1 VSSVNRNA
9 KFWIQMALFQ
19 VIFGLAI
26 FTFTRQYYIQD
37 SSEVSN
43 TRAAVRQPSPS
54 MPDPAT
60 DTDAIQFNPLLPGE
74 MNSEDPAVIAR
85 HADEFFARNEYQQ
98 AADLYQKLLAASP
111 SDPDA
116 YNNLGITLHYL
127 GRSTEA
133 LEILNKGVKV
143 DANYQRIWLTLGFV
157 NKQLGNTVQAR
168 TALTTAMEL
177 GADNDIGRSAG
188 KMLEGLPEG

>member
-1 VSSVNRNA
+1 MNRSA

-37 SSEVSN
+37 SSPVSN
-43 TRAAVRQPSPS
+43 TRAAALRPGAAV
-54 MPDPAT
+54 PDPAT
-60 DTDAIQFNPLLPGE
+60 DATTVQFNPLLPGE
-74 MNSEDPAVIAR
+74 MNREDPAVIAR
-85 HADEFFARNEYQQ
+85 QADEFFARNEYQQ
-98 AADLYQKLLAASP
+98 AADLYQQLLAASP
-111 SDPDA
+111 NDPDA
-116 YNNLGITLHYL
+116 HNNLGITLHYL

-133 LEILNKGVKV
+133 LEILNKGVEV

-157 NKQLGNTVQAR
+157 NKQLGNTMQAR
-168 TALTTAMEL
+168 TALTTAVQL

-188 KMLEGLPEG
+188 KMLEDLPQG

>member
-1 VSSVNRNA
+1 
-9 KFWIQMALFQ
+9 MALFQ

-43 TRAAVRQPSPS
+43 TRPAVPQPSPS

-60 DTDAIQFNPLLPGE
+60 DTDTIQFNPLLPGE
-74 MNSEDPAVIAR
+74 TSSEDPAVVAR
-85 HADEFFARNEYQQ
+85 QADEFFARNEYQQ

-111 SDPDA
+111 NNPDA

-127 GRSTEA
+127 GRSAEA

-168 TALTTAMEL
+168 TALTTAVQL

-188 KMLEGLPEG
+188 EMLEGLPEG

>member
-1 VSSVNRNA
+1 VNRNA

-37 SSEVSN
+37 SNEVSN
-43 TRAAVRQPSPS
+43 TRAAVRQPGPS

-60 DTDAIQFNPLLPGE
+60 DTTAIQFNPLLPGE

-85 HADEFFARNEYQQ
+85 QADEFFARNEYQQ
-98 AADLYQKLLAASP
+98 AADLYQRLLAASP
-111 SDPDA
+111 NDPDA

-133 LEILNKGVKV
+133 LDILNKGVKV

-157 NKQLGNTVQAR
+157 NKQLGNTEQAR
-168 TALTTAMEL
+168 AALTTAVQL
-177 GADNDIGRSAG
+177 GADNDIGRSAAT
-188 KMLEGLPEG
+188 MLEGLPQA